1 MTIPNFKE
9 KLQKYA
15 ELIVKVGVNV
25 QPNQPVVLYINV
37 EQQELAHLIVKEA
50 YAAGAS
56 EVMIK
61 WSDTFTSR
69 QFLEFAN
76 QERLENIPD
85 YLVKEAEY
93 IADNKAAR
101 ISVISEDPIAAWKKH
116 DETLR
121 TKADWLNKEQFKAL
135 HYTSPI
141 TDITV
146 GLPKNHI
153 WEGAGS
159 YNAAGIEF
167 MANMPT
173 EEVFTAPDAR
183 HIDGYVGST
192 KPLSYA
198 GNIIENMHFEFENG
212 KVTKV
217 TADKG
222 QNILEELIK
231 TDDGA
236 TSLGEVSLVPDPSP
250 ISQSGITF
258 FNTLFDENASNH
270 MALGA
275 AYPFSI
281 QGGTKMLDEELK
293 EHGINISQTHVDF
306 MMGSADM
313 DIDGI
318 KEDGTVIP
326 IFRNG
331 DWA

>member
-15 ELIVKVGVNV
+15 ELIVKIGVNV

-56 EVMIK
+56 EVMVK

-93 IADNKAAR
+93 IADNKSAR
-101 ISVISEDPIAAWKKH
+101 ISVISEDPDAFNGLDHNRVSTFQKANGKALNVVRKATQNNDLSWTVVGAAGVKWAEKVFPDLKGDAAVDKLWEEIFKTTRIDQEDPIAAWKKH

-159 YNAAGIEF
+159 YNAAGIE
-167 MANMPT
+167 
-173 EEVFTAPDAR
+173 
-183 HIDGYVGST
+183 
-192 KPLSYA
+192 
-198 GNIIENMHFEFENG
+198 
-212 KVTKV
+212 
-217 TADKG
+217 
-222 QNILEELIK
+222 
-231 TDDGA
+231 
-236 TSLGEVSLVPDPSP
+236 
-250 ISQSGITF
+250 
-258 FNTLFDENASNH
+258 
-270 MALGA
+270 
-275 AYPFSI
+275 
-281 QGGTKMLDEELK
+281 
-293 EHGINISQTHVDF
+293 
-306 MMGSADM
+306 
-313 DIDGI
+313 
-318 KEDGTVIP
+318 
-326 IFRNG
+326 
-331 DWA
+331 